1 MAGRRISAKLMKR
14 LPDTQAPLSWV
25 SKVLPDC
32 TVSKTVQQGTHCKV
46 VLGMQAEKRQGTL
59 EQVLA
64 KHMLRRTK
72 AIIWDQLPA
81 KTDSVVFCRL
91 APMQERAY
99 R

>member
-1 MAGRRISAKLMKR
+1 MHREGA
-14 LPDTQAPLSWV
+14 
-25 SKVLPDC
+25 
-32 TVSKTVQQGTHCKV
+32 
-46 VLGMQAEKRQGTL
+46 LGAQAEKRQGYL

-72 AIIWDQLPA
+72 AIIRDQLPA
-81 KTDSVVFCRL
+81 KTDNVVFCRL